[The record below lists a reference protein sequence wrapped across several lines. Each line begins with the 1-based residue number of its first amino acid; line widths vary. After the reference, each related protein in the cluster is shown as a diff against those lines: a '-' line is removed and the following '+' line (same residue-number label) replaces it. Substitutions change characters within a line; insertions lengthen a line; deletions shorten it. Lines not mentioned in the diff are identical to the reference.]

1 MGVFIIGLVL
11 IFGGAAVDKQAQ
23 LTKKDGQLLKLHR
36 CVEAHARHARRC
48 LR

>member
-11 IFGGAAVDKQAQ
+11 IFGGAAVDKQMQ
-23 LTKKDGQLLKLHR
+23 LSKLEK
-36 CVEAHARHARRC
+36 CVQKRSHNAKRC